1 MKQIVKVILVIIRNN
16 NRSRICIT
24 ERKYIYFL
32 GNIKYMEYTH
42 LRVQGLDTVL
52 LIAVITNCL
61 GPLHVKGQIVISW

>member
-1 MKQIVKVILVIIRNN
+1 MVTKFKINIVTLRHFAYAT
-16 NRSRICIT
+16 R
-24 ERKYIYFL
+24 
-32 GNIKYMEYTH
+32 